1 MSPNNATPS
10 TAHHAARYA
19 LAIGIALCAVGAMSS
34 AMAQAQAP
42 VTRLPAGAIQ
52 SQANGR
58 VELRADA
65 HSPLYV
71 EFDRSPTLT
80 KALAAALEAKGL
92 GTTADR
98 GAAKATLSIRGD
110 VVLLGGPVFHKGVK
124 VAMGEATEKALVAAA
139 ENRTMT
145 SGEAIQTATTVALEG
160 AAYKFAVSPFWSG
173 LALSRMGEALGD
185 ATGMRG
191 AFNKAL
197 TGDPRGICLS
207 RCDEWNR
214 VKQSAYA
221 FVTLSGPEGKQE
233 IRVLATATSD
243 TLAPEEVVVEALAR
257 ALSSIELGP
266 VLAPTK

>member
-1 MSPNNATPS
+1 MLPNSANPS
-10 TAHHAARYA
+10 TTRRAARQA
-19 LAIGIALCAVGAMSS
+19 LAIGITLCAVAAASS
-34 AMAQAQAP
+34 AMAQAEAP
-42 VTRLPAGAIQ
+42 ATRLPAGSIQ

-58 VELRADA
+58 IELQADA

-80 KALAAALEAKGL
+80 KALAGALRAKGL
-92 GTTADR
+92 GITADR
-98 GAAKATLSIRGD
+98 GTAKATLSIRGD
-110 VVLLGGPVFHKGVK
+110 LVLLGGPVFHKGVK
-124 VAMGEATEKALVAAA
+124 VAMGEATEKALVAAV

-145 SGEAIQTATTVALEG
+145 SGEATQTVTTVALEG
-160 AAYKFAVSPFWSG
+160 AAYKFAVSPFWGG
-173 LALSRMGEALGD
+173 LALSRMGEVLGD

-221 FVTLSGPEGKQE
+221 FVTFSGPDGKQE
-233 IRVLATATSD
+233 IRVLATAVSD

-266 VLAPTK
+266 VSAPTK